1 MKCGII
7 IYVENK
13 NLVIKQ
19 INSLFKDKTS
29 NISFIILLDSYEYL
43 HFFSNYGTVIMCGD
57 EKFMSRKIQ
66 LAYNYIKENR
76 SQYSYIFE
84 LNSNFIIKSDYIKK
98 CIDELQAGGYDIVGS
113 KNFISYNPQ
122 TKDLHME
129 LSKISDTQTNI
140 FCRCFT
146 SNFLEGIGYRIF
158 DFQKN
163 ENIYELSNTYCILQS
178 AKIFFLINSSVYKIV
193 NFQSPTESVNFYT
206 TKIHSK
212 QLLEKIDQII
222 SDHTNVFF
230 NNKGIKQV
238 YVSKDLEFFKPKIKK
253 IYNLTDIKNKTE
265 PGLFFGMYSVA
276 DLSELT
282 SHTGIKYILWGG
294 SDADTR
300 LPNAKIIIQKIK
312 ELKGLNHFAI
322 SQSIYSRLEA
332 LGIKSTLINFSLVNQ
347 AIFNPSAINYI
358 APQPKN
364 IYIYNG
370 RKTSNP
376 IIYNQKLVDL
386 IIARLSGKYG
396 FILSS
401 EIDIPNEQMASQIYS
416 QCFMGIRLCENDGN
430 ANTVQEMGMLGL
442 PVLHNGVLPNSVY
455 WSWDET
461 KPDESIGLIE
471 EKIDYIYRNFWN
483 LRHIISDSVDK
494 CLTQDKRENICIF
507 VPMWY
512 RHETTEKNIHLLSN
526 QIYSKT
532 KIILIYSNDQDKEF
546 AVNLEKRIPNLYS
559 IEVANRPLSKKF
571 QFGAEF
577 SKIFYPK
584 GIVINGSDDFLSLN
598 YSKCVYETFSS
609 GTSNYLGC
617 NFWYVGDLASMLL
630 YKFKYNDPKRVVG
643 CGRAFKYDLLDK
655 LGWQVFPLDRNSGI
669 DGASKEMIKSLA
681 VFKAL
686 DLPKCFT
693 FSFKEKTD
701 MITPMSNLLKSDHN
715 SHEIISDP
723 GLLKIMYSTNLYEL
737 ETTFKFQ
744 ETSISIN
751 LYLFVTL
758 LDEGLKRSNPV
769 MLNSYYMEKVLGPY
783 FDIIDIRN
791 LDTIKLFNYKLIFI
805 DGIALNTRTTK
816 LDKSK
821 LYSLLNKI
829 KNIPKVLLAHD
840 IHDYSF
846 DFDLCCQPPKE
857 MLTRELG
864 PIQELTPQKTQ
875 FKHFLKQNN
884 IQNIIT
890 VCDSE
895 EFDLM
900 YKYYSDQVKK
910 FFILSHHIPQ
920 EIFYPRNLPK
930 KYDILIYG
938 WSNSDIVYPF
948 RTRLKKLLVGS
959 SRFKVHVIER
969 TSDIKKMPIENDLA
983 ELISQ
988 SWICVTCVSNFSY
1001 LVRKYFEIGACG
1013 SIPCGNIN
1021 AQGKSIFGSNVIE
1034 LDPNMSDYEI
1044 LRIIGYY
1051 LSKPELLVYM
1061 GNQIKAITS
1070 TYNYNMFIK
1079 KMLEIK
1085 DDVINGLESNFE
1097 YVGTKQI
1104 LNSINPVPQIHQ
1116 IVRSIKLSGW
1126 VPNQKA
1132 TIKSIGPGL
1141 GLSVTLGQSKS
1152 TPGIKQVLTLDPGNY
1167 LMSFNFSSG
1176 NSLTPS
1182 IFCFSSG
1189 QSQSQISVNEE
1200 LVSGIICGNFK
1211 IETQGSYTIYLLIT
1225 NPQENTSFQVS
1236 NIELKQ
1242 INLVNLT
1249 NKSDYCQIPC
1259 LDIPF
1264 NKSIAYG
1271 SISCVGELTK
1281 LHATFGGTLISK
1293 DQILKKTWVKD
1304 PQIARCENLVLLG
1317 LYSPHHW
1324 EKIYKPLFDKFKRVM
1339 IIFTGTDILQLSNAK
1354 ISPELKQSICGEL
1367 SNSKYILGALNSRNQ
1382 EEIKCTHGLDSQIIS
1397 LPVGLGILPG
1407 YGLDTNPTNPTK
1419 SIGCYFGDNLEWYCH
1434 STIVQVAR
1442 KLPDYAFYFYKY
1454 GGFDETFGSQE
1465 ENFSPNIIYLTKS
1478 VENFSE
1484 FMGDKFCSLRITLHD
1499 GEPMT
1504 GIETMI
1510 LGKPFIFNHQMEH
1523 SVQTTNDPDHIAW
1536 TVQQTWD
1543 MVGFGNYNQTA
1554 PAKYYLERN
1563 SNKVFEKNL
1572 VGWFGLGLGG
1582 PSPNTFTITTNQ
1594 ILQIPS
1600 KSVCTSE
1607 HYFSWETKLNPG
1619 TYVLKFIGQTN
1630 GYGELA
1636 LSQAPGLTITCNKY
1650 NKINKFETLSWI
1662 QFKVTN
1668 GIMINCGIKL
1678 FYPQSNESVRVSRLA
1693 IHQV

>member
-19 INSLFKDKTS
+19 INSLFKNKTS

-43 HFFSNYGTVIMCGD
+43 HFFSNYGTVIMCGE
-57 EKFMSRKIQ
+57 EKFISKKIQ
-66 LAYNYIKENR
+66 LAYNYIKDHKSE
-76 SQYSYIFE
+76 YSYIFE
-84 LNSNFIIKSDYIKK
+84 LNSNFIIKPEYIKS
-98 CIDELQAGGYDIVGS
+98 CIDVLDTGSYDIVGS

-122 TKDLHME
+122 TKDLCLE
-129 LSKISDTQTNI
+129 SCKLSETQTNL

-146 SNFLEGIGYRIF
+146 RNFLESIGYKIF

-163 ENIYELSNTYCILQS
+163 DNIYELSNTYCILQS
-178 AKIFFLINSSVYKIV
+178 AKIFFLINSSIYKIV
-193 NFQSPTESVNFYT
+193 TSPNQSSNFYIS
-206 TKIHSK
+206 KIYSE
-212 QLLEKIDQII
+212 QIFGKIEEII
-222 SDHTNVFF
+222 SDYTNVFF

-253 IYNLTDIKNKTE
+253 IYNLVDIKNKTE
-265 PGLFFGMYSVA
+265 PALFFGMYSVG

-282 SHTGIKYILWGG
+282 LHQGIKYIIWGG

-300 LPNAKIIIQKIK
+300 LPNAKIILQKIK
-312 ELKGLNHFAI
+312 ELKGVNHFAI

-332 LGIKSTLINFSLVNQ
+332 LEIKSTLINFSLVDQ
-347 AIFNPSAINYI
+347 GIFNPSAINYTL
-358 APQPKN
+358 PQPKK
-364 IYIYNG
+364 IFVYNG

-386 IIARLSGKYG
+386 IINKLSTKYE

-401 EIDIPNEQMASQIYS
+401 NINVPNELMATQIYS

-442 PVLHNGVLPNSVY
+442 PVLHNGVLPNSVA

-461 KPDESIGLIE
+461 KPNESIRLIE
-471 EKIDYIYRNFWN
+471 EKIDYIYKNFWG

-494 CLTQDKRENICIF
+494 CLSQDKRENICIF

-512 RHETTEKNIHLLSN
+512 RHGTTEKNIHLLSN
-526 QIYSKT
+526 QIYPKT

-546 AVNLEKRIPNLYS
+546 ALALEKRIPNLYP
-559 IEVANRPLSKKF
+559 IEVENRPLSKKF

-584 GIVINGSDDFLSLN
+584 GIIINGSDDFLSLN
-598 YSKCVYETFSS
+598 YSKCVYDSFGS
-609 GTSNYLGC
+609 GTCNYLGC

-655 LGWQVFPLDRNSGI
+655 LGWQIFPLDRNSGI
-669 DGASKEMIKSLA
+669 DGASKEMIRSFAL
-681 VFKAL
+681 FKAL

-701 MITPMSNLLKSDHN
+701 MITPMSNLLKSEHN

-723 GLLKIMYSTNLYEL
+723 SLLKIMYSTNLYEL

-758 LDEGLKRSNPV
+758 LDEDLKRSNPV

-791 LDTIKLFNYKLIFI
+791 LDKIKLFNYKLIFI

-816 LDKSK
+816 LDKST

-846 DFDLCCQPPKE
+846 DFDNGCQPPKE
-857 MLTRELG
+857 MLKRELC
-864 PIQELTPQKTQ
+864 PIQEFTIQKENIKQ
-875 FKHFLKQNN
+875 FLKQNN

-890 VCDSE
+890 VCDCE
-895 EFDLM
+895 EFDFM

-920 EIFYPRNLPK
+920 EIFYPRALAK

-1021 AQGKSIFGSNVIE
+1021 AQGKTIFGSNVIE

-1044 LRIIGYY
+1044 IRIIDYY
-1051 LSKPELLVYM
+1051 LSKPELLIYM
-1061 GNQIKAITS
+1061 GNQIKTITS

-1079 KMLEIK
+1079 KILEIK
-1085 DDVINGLESNFE
+1085 DDVINGLESSFD
-1097 YVGTKQI
+1097 YSSTKK
-1104 LNSINPVPQIHQ
+1104 LYSSISPVPQIHR
-1116 IVRSIKLSGW
+1116 IINNTKLNTW

-1132 TIKSIGPGL
+1132 TIEQIDVKYI
-1141 GLSVTLGQSKS
+1141 VTLGQSKS
-1152 TPGIKQVLTLDPGNY
+1152 TPGIKQILSLEPGNY
-1167 LMSFNFSSG
+1167 LLSFNFYSE
-1176 NSLTPS
+1176 NNLTPS
-1182 IFCFSSG
+1182 VFCFASG
-1189 QSQSQISVNEE
+1189 SIQTQIQVNEE
-1200 LVSGIICGNFK
+1200 YVSGIVCGYFK
-1211 IETQGSYTIYLLIT
+1211 IQTQGSYILYVLIT
-1225 NPQENTSFQVS
+1225 NPSENSSFQIT

-1242 INLVNLT
+1242 IDLVNLT
-1249 NKSDYCQIPC
+1249 NKIDYCQIPQ

-1264 NKSIAYG
+1264 NKKIAFG

-1281 LHATFGGTLISK
+1281 LYATFGGTLISK
-1293 DQILKKTWVKD
+1293 DQILKKTWIKD
-1304 PQIARCENLVLLG
+1304 NTITGCDYFVLLG

-1339 IIFTGTDILQLSNAK
+1339 IIFTGTDILQLSNDK
-1354 ISPELKQSICGEL
+1354 ISPELKKSICGEL
-1367 SNSKYILGALNSRNQ
+1367 CNSKYILGALNSRNQ
-1382 EEIKCTHGLDSQIIS
+1382 TEIKKSHGLNTQIIS
-1397 LPVGLGILPG
+1397 LPVGLDILPK
-1407 YGLDTNPTNPTK
+1407 YGLDLDLDSNPLSSK

-1434 STIVQVAR
+1434 SIVVEVAR
-1442 KLPDYAFYFYKY
+1442 KLPDYTFYFYKY
-1454 GGFDETFGSQE
+1454 GGFEETFGSKE
-1465 ENFSPNIIYLTKS
+1465 ENYSPNIIYLTKS
-1478 VENFSE
+1478 VDNFAD
-1484 FMGDKFCSLRITLHD
+1484 FLQGKFCSLRITLHD

-1523 SVQTTNDPDHIAW
+1523 SIQTTNDPIHITW
-1536 TVQQTWD
+1536 TIQNTWEL
-1543 MVGFGNYNQTA
+1543 VESGQYNKSI
-1554 PAKYYLERN
+1554 PSKYYLERN

-1572 VGWFGLGLGG
+1572 IGWFG
-1582 PSPNTFTITTNQ
+1582 FTSKTINSCETNK
-1594 ILQIPS
+1594 ILQIPTN
-1600 KSVCTSE
+1600 SVCISE
-1607 HYFSWETKLNPG
+1607 HYFSWSTNISPG
-1619 TYVLKFIGQTN
+1619 HYLLKFIGRTN
-1630 GYGELA
+1630 GYGELGVN
-1636 LSQAPGLTITCNKY
+1636 STPSLTIISNKHS
-1650 NKINKFETLSWI
+1650 KIYKFETLSWLE
-1662 QFKVTN
+1662 FKVTN
-1668 GIMINCGIKL
+1668 DSNITFGIKL
-1678 FYPQSNESVRVSRLA
+1678 YYPQANESVEISSLS
-1693 IHQV
+1693 IQQV